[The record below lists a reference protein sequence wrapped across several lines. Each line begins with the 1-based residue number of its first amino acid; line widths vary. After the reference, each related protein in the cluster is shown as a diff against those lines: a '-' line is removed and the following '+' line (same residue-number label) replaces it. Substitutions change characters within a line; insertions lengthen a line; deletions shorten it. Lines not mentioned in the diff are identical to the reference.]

1 MGSGSQAPGYHLRA
15 NKKPDRRHVVT
26 VSGSGSKAQ
35 AHASGNDLHQLG
47 REPFGNIHDRI
58 GAAFPAVCQEI
69 VGR

>member
-1 MGSGSQAPGYHLRA
+1 MGSGFLAPGYHLRA

-35 AHASGNDLHQLG
+35 AHASGQNLHQLG

-58 GAAFPAVCQEI
+58 GAAFFAMD
-69 VGR
+69 RHAMRR